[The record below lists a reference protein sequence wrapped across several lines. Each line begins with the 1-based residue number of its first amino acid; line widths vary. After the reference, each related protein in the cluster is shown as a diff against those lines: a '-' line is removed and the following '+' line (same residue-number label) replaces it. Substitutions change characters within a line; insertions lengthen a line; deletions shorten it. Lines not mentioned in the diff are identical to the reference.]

1 MWARDCTAELDSL
14 GWAVLGPSLL
24 KGDYMAD
31 DLENDELVE
40 EIEAAEAEP
49 DAVEVEEIDPDQFY
63 QRNAFRVVYQT
74 NNFLLPQIADLI
86 SSRKVINIRPEY
98 QRRLRWH
105 DKQKSR
111 LIESLLLNIPIPPVF
126 FFESEAAEYEVM
138 DGQQRLNAIKEFLN
152 NEFAL
157 KGLTILWPLNGYS
170 YSQLPP
176 RISRNLKRAVIS
188 AITLLLESDV
198 EEIKGKGITNSDV
211 RRFIF
216 DRLNTG
222 GKPLNAQELRNAIF
236 PGFFNEAIIN
246 ITRNRTFTTVWNI
259 PHYTEAD
266 PNDYYENPRRQRNR
280 LYSTMAD
287 CEIVLRYLALSEPE
301 HIRGAMR
308 NILDDCMRR
317 KRDLPK
323 EAAAKVEERY
333 IERLELANEMFD
345 GAPFEIPR
353 AEGEARRKSVALQD
367 AVMVACDRLWEHREE
382 LKEVGPEIQEALDD
396 LALDEDKGP
405 ILIGR
410 ANTSQAIKD
419 RLNLVEGV
427 FLAKLGR

>member
-1 MWARDCTAELDSL
+1 
-14 GWAVLGPSLL
+14 
-24 KGDYMAD
+24 MAD
-31 DLENDELVE
+31 DLENEDLVDE
-40 EIEAAEAEP
+40 ISAAE
-49 DAVEVEEIDPDQFY
+49 DEVDIQIEEEIDPDRFY

-86 SSRKVINIRPEY
+86 SGRKVINIRPEY
-98 QRRLRWH
+98 QRRLRWS

-138 DGQQRLNAIKEFLN
+138 DGQQRLNAIKEFLK
-152 NEFAL
+152 NEFSL
-157 KGLTILWPLNGYS
+157 KGLTVLWPLNGYT
-170 YSQLPP
+170 YSELPP
-176 RISRNLKRAVIS
+176 RISRGLKRAVVS

-198 EEIKGKGITNSDV
+198 DEVKGRGVTNSDV

-222 GKPLNAQELRNAIF
+222 GKPLNPQELRNAIF
-236 PGFFNEAIIN
+236 PGCFNEAVIS
-246 ITRNRTFTTVWNI
+246 ITRNRVFTTIWGI

-287 CEIVLRYLALSEPE
+287 CEIVLRYFSLKDPAF
-301 HIRGAMR
+301 IRGAMR

-317 KRDLPK
+317 NRSISK
-323 EAAAKVEERY
+323 EEGKQLESEY
-333 IERLELANEMFD
+333 ISRLELANTIFE
-345 GAPFEIPR
+345 GAPFQIPR
-353 AEGEARRKSVALQD
+353 AEGEVRRKSVALQD
-367 AVMVACDRLWEHREE
+367 AVMVACDRLWRYRER
-382 LKEVGPEIQEALDD
+382 LKPLGAEIQDELDQ
-396 LALDEDKGP
+396 LAIDEETGP

-410 ANTSQAIKD
+410 ANTAQAIKD
-419 RLNLVEGV
+419 RLDLVEKV
-427 FLAKLGR
+427 FKSALKG